1 MKISISLAAMT
12 GAFETD
18 MNRASKTAQ
27 KQMRDI
33 ERQAKRVGVAVGAAF
48 AAMSA
53 AVAAGVKSAINT
65 ADELGKMAQ
74 RTGLSVEALSRLE
87 VAASQSD
94 TSLESLQ
101 KAMVNLGRAQLDAR
115 KGTQDQVALFKAL
128 GIELTD
134 LERLSPDQL
143 LKRIADAFQATA
155 DSPEKAAVAMKLFG
169 RAGADL
175 IPLLNGGSEELER
188 FERLSDELG
197 NTISTETARAAAEF
211 NDTLDLV
218 KIGVNGVW
226 RTVAAEL
233 LPTLNKLAADFNDPK
248 FRQGF
253 ASIVGGAVE
262 ATVAVAGLISE
273 IGNVAKFVGEEL
285 AFRQTGQAAAD
296 DIARLEQQAQQI
308 RERIERQPKVILWDL
323 GGTAERRKE
332 LEAELAKVE
341 TLIKDYWDRI
351 EREGPKGATTP
362 EGATDPAAPAL
373 GIDFDAWEKA
383 VKDRERATAA
393 AAASRSAEAAATRA
407 QAEADRAA
415 AQAQREAEAAS
426 ADFLRATEN
435 LRAELEGPLAQVQLD
450 YIRREDELIRLGK
463 LAGLTQEELASS
475 LDLLE
480 QARTRDVDAIKA
492 QIEAEKALQ
501 KAQEE
506 APLIRQMD
514 ELRDTTA
521 GFFVDLVKNG
531 KDAIDRLQDY
541 LLTMALESIGRQIAE
556 GLFGNFGTTGGGS
569 AGGGFGAFLGS
580 LFGGARAAGGDVM
593 PGRAYLVGEEGP
605 ELVMPKSAGTVIP
618 AAQTAA
624 MGRGITVGGDTINIM
639 GATSNRALQHLEIS
653 KARRMRRFER
663 DFS

>member
-197 NTISTETARAAAEF
+197 NTIPRY
-211 NDTLDLV
+211 
-218 KIGVNGVW
+218 
-226 RTVAAEL
+226 
-233 LPTLNKLAADFNDPK
+233 
-248 FRQGF
+248 
-253 ASIVGGAVE
+253 
-262 ATVAVAGLISE
+262 LI
-273 IGNVAKFVGEEL
+273 
-285 AFRQTGQAAAD
+285 
-296 DIARLEQQAQQI
+296 
-308 RERIERQPKVILWDL
+308 
-323 GGTAERRKE
+323 
-332 LEAELAKVE
+332 
-341 TLIKDYWDRI
+341 
-351 EREGPKGATTP
+351 
-362 EGATDPAAPAL
+362 
-373 GIDFDAWEKA
+373 
-383 VKDRERATAA
+383 
-393 AAASRSAEAAATRA
+393 
-407 QAEADRAA
+407 
-415 AQAQREAEAAS
+415 
-426 ADFLRATEN
+426 
-435 LRAELEGPLAQVQLD
+435 
-450 YIRREDELIRLGK
+450 
-463 LAGLTQEELASS
+463 
-475 LDLLE
+475 
-480 QARTRDVDAIKA
+480 
-492 QIEAEKALQ
+492 
-501 KAQEE
+501 
-506 APLIRQMD
+506 
-514 ELRDTTA
+514 
-521 GFFVDLVKNG
+521 
-531 KDAIDRLQDY
+531 
-541 LLTMALESIGRQIAE
+541 
-556 GLFGNFGTTGGGS
+556 
-569 AGGGFGAFLGS
+569 
-580 LFGGARAAGGDVM
+580 
-593 PGRAYLVGEEGP
+593 
-605 ELVMPKSAGTVIP
+605 
-618 AAQTAA
+618 
-624 MGRGITVGGDTINIM
+624 
-639 GATSNRALQHLEIS
+639 
-653 KARRMRRFER
+653 
-663 DFS
+663 